1 MRIVAA
7 IYDVLGRRVRTLVD
21 EDVAPGRR
29 ELHWDCRGARGN
41 TVGSGVYFARLTSGT
56 GRLVL
61 RVVLLR

>member
-7 IYDVLGRRVRTLVD
+7 IYDVLGRRVRTLLD

-29 ELHWDCRGARGN
+29 ELHWDGRGARGN
-41 TVGSGVYFARLTSGT
+41 TVGSGIYFARLTSAMGQC
-56 GRLVL
+56 VS